1 MEDKKIVSEIY
12 NICHLLHLIIGLDVR
27 FIDVCHASSFKFK
40 QNKLPNMME
49 DVSKNVDTNISTILK
64 EQTNEKF
71 LYYADSFK
79 LSHIAVGKWDNDVY
93 QGAIIC
99 GPFLF
104 DIPDEAFILSVIEK
118 NKLPISS
125 KLKLLDFYKS
135 QTILDSERYTYI
147 GHLMVNLL
155 SKPFISGQ
163 IILFE
168 DIIPKIKSDITVEA
182 VEVQSDIVMRY
193 RLQNELSIAVEKGLK
208 EEALK
213 INNVFKF
220 NPSKRVPNNP
230 LRAFKNLAYTFN
242 TILRMAADKGGV
254 HPVYLH
260 NASDKFATLIEKTSS
275 ISELESLQIK
285 MISEYCDL
293 VNKFSTLG
301 YSPKIRKA
309 INYIT
314 LNFDSHLSLNDVAT
328 NIDVNPS
335 HLSRQFKKETKLTIT
350 DFINRK
356 RVEEAKLLI
365 SQKSYSITEISLMVG
380 FENHNYFSSVFKK
393 FTSLTPSEYLKKS

>member
-1 MEDKKIVSEIY
+1 
-12 NICHLLHLIIGLDVR
+12 
-27 FIDVCHASSFKFK
+27 
-40 QNKLPNMME
+40 
-49 DVSKNVDTNISTILK
+49 
-64 EQTNEKF
+64 
-71 LYYADSFK
+71 
-79 LSHIAVGKWDNDVY
+79 
-93 QGAIIC
+93 
-99 GPFLF
+99 
-104 DIPDEAFILSVIEK
+104 
-118 NKLPISS
+118 
-125 KLKLLDFYKS
+125 
-135 QTILDSERYTYI
+135 
-147 GHLMVNLL
+147 L

-168 DIIPKIKSDITVEA
+168 NIIPKIKTDITVEA
-182 VEVQSDIVMRY
+182 DELQSDIVMRY
-193 RLQNELSIAVEKGLK
+193 KLQNELSIAVEKGLK

-230 LRAFKNLAYTFN
+230 LRAFKNLAYTYN

-260 NASDKFATLIEKTSS
+260 NVSDKFATLIEKTSS
-275 ISELESLQIK
+275 ISELESLQIN

-301 YSPKIRKA
+301 YSPTIRKA

-314 LNFDSHLSLNDVAT
+314 LNFDSHLSLNDVAE

-365 SQKSYSITEISLMVG
+365 SQKVYSVTEISLMVG
-380 FENHNYFSSVFKK
+380 YENHNYFSSVFKK
-393 FTSLTPSEYLKKS
+393 FTSLTPSEYLKNCSI